1 MTEKT
6 DIHIHPDMTIL
17 DVVSAHPDTIAVFKS
32 FDEQAGEC
40 ICCTSL
46 FMTIRDVARDTT
58 SICRNF
64 FHTLKSNSLIP
75 LLESGHHHCEFH
87 YLH

>member
-46 FMTIRDVARDTT
+46 FMTIRDVAKKYDF
-58 SICRNF
+58 NLPQF
-64 FHTLKSNSLIP
+64 
-75 LLESGHHHCEFH
+75 LLTIEKAI
-87 YLH
+87 

>member
-17 DVVSAHPDTIAVFKS
+17 DIVSAHPDTIAVFKS

-46 FMTIRDVARDTT
+46 FMTIRDVAKKYDFNLPQFL
-58 SICRNF
+58 S
-64 FHTLKSNSLIP
+64 TLEKAI
-75 LLESGHHHCEFH
+75 
-87 YLH
+87 

>member
-1 MTEKT
+1 
-6 DIHIHPDMTIL
+6 MTIL

-46 FMTIRDVARDTT
+46 FMTIRDVAKKYDFNLPQFL
-58 SICRNF
+58 S
-64 FHTLKSNSLIP
+64 TLEKAI
-75 LLESGHHHCEFH
+75 
-87 YLH
+87 

>member
-17 DVVSAHPDTIAVFKS
+17 DIVSTHQNTIAVFKS

-46 FMTIRDVARDTT
+46 FMTIRDVAKKYDFNL
-58 SICRNF
+58 SQF
-64 FHTLKSNSLIP
+64 LSTLEKAI
-75 LLESGHHHCEFH
+75 
-87 YLH
+87 

>member
-6 DIHIHPDMTIL
+6 GIHIHPDMTIL
-17 DVVSAHPDTIAVFKS
+17 DVVSAHQETIAVFKS

-46 FMTIRDVARDTT
+46 FMTIRDVAKKYDFNLPQFL
-58 SICRNF
+58 S
-64 FHTLKSNSLIP
+64 TLEKAI
-75 LLESGHHHCEFH
+75 H
-87 YLH
+87 

>member
-46 FMTIRDVARDTT
+46 FMTIRDVARKYH
-58 SICRNF
+58 
-64 FHTLKSNSLIP
+64 FHLPQFLSTLEKAI
-75 LLESGHHHCEFH
+75 G
-87 YLH
+87 

>member
-6 DIHIHPDMTIL
+6 GLHIDPDMTIL
-17 DVVSAHPDTIAVFKS
+17 DAVSRHQETIGVFKS

-46 FMTIRDVARDTT
+46 FMTIRDVAKKHGFDLPQFL
-58 SICRNF
+58 S
-64 FHTLKSNSLIP
+64 TLEKAI
-75 LLESGHHHCEFH
+75 H
-87 YLH
+87 

>member
-6 DIHIHPDMTIL
+6 DIHIHPDMSIL

-32 FDEQAGEC
+32 LDEQAGEC

-46 FMTIRDVARDTT
+46 FMTIRDVAKKYDFNL
-58 SICRNF
+58 SQF
-64 FHTLKSNSLIP
+64 LSTLEKAI
-75 LLESGHHHCEFH
+75 
-87 YLH
+87 